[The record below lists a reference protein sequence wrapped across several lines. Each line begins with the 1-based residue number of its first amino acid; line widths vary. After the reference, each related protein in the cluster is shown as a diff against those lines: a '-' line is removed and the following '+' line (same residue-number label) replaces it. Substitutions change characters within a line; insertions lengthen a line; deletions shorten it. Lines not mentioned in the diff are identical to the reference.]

1 MSPVAA
7 REVDI
12 EAPERMEDNE
22 KNEQK
27 AKTAELSTR
36 DTFMIILPA
45 AAGSF
50 VEWYDFG
57 IYSYISSYITAN
69 FFDELGGSIGT
80 WAGFGVTFLFRPLG
94 GVVFGFLADTLGRK
108 RAMQITIATMLATS
122 VLQGVLPSFVWPG
135 KGWGWLGAVLLLLLR
150 ALQGLSAGGEL
161 ATAAVYISE
170 VSPKHALGFNLSWL
184 SVFGAFGS
192 WVVASLIVWACER
205 VLGPQAMKEYGWRI
219 PYWLAL
225 VPGLVIVYFR
235 QYLEETSDFEELVEA
250 RAEASDEADGKTGS
264 KKGPIREI
272 LENHKLGLF
281 VASMGSACVGA
292 FWFVPTFYGPELLQ
306 SMHPNISASSVT
318 LSEGMVY
325 LIPTVSAPLI
335 GMLVD
340 KWGAGKVYMLTVIL
354 CGVILPVPL
363 FAWWGHLSDGQA
375 TVGLFVGQVIVG
387 LFCALTTSIYAW
399 IVELFPVEV
408 RVTGVSVA
416 YNIGVGIFGGFGP
429 LLCAA
434 LKGPLPPWDFISA
447 PAAVSLFC
455 GLLSLASL
463 ILGWVLAA
471 KGKLQLTHIR
481 EFPY

>member
-12 EAPERMEDNE
+12 EDPEERIEDTE

-27 AKTAELSTR
+27 AKTLSTQ
-36 DTFMIILPA
+36 DTIMMILPA

-50 VEWYDFG
+50 IEWYDFA
-57 IYSYISSYITAN
+57 IYSYISPYITAN
-69 FFDELGGSIGT
+69 FFEELGGSVGT
-80 WAGFGVTFLFRPLG
+80 WAGFGITFLFRPLG
-94 GVVFGFLADTLGRK
+94 GLVFGYLADTLGRK
-108 RAMQITIATMLATS
+108 CAMQITIATMLATS

-135 KGWGWLGAVLLLLLR
+135 KGWGWLGTVLLLLLR

-161 ATAAVYISE
+161 ATAVVYISE
-170 VSPKHALGFNLSWL
+170 VSPKHALGLNLSWL

-192 WVVASLIVWACER
+192 WSVASLIVWACER
-205 VLGPQAMKEYGWRI
+205 ILDPQAMNEYGWRI
-219 PYWLAL
+219 PYFIAL
-225 VPGLVIVYFR
+225 VPGLIIVYFR
-235 QYLEETSDFEELVEA
+235 QYLEESSDFEDLVEA
-250 RAEASDEADGKTGS
+250 RAEANREVDGKTGS

-292 FWFVPTFYGPELLQ
+292 FWFVPTFYGPALLQ

-354 CGVILPVPL
+354 CGIILPVPL
-363 FAWWGHLSDGQA
+363 FYWWGHLSDRQASVGMFIGQVA
-375 TVGLFVGQVIVG
+375 VGLC
-387 LFCALTTSIYAW
+387 CALTTSIYAW
-399 IVELFPVEV
+399 IVEFFPVEV

-416 YNIGVGIFGGFGP
+416 YNIGVGVFGGFGP

-434 LKGPLPPWDFISA
+434 LKGPLPPWGFISA

-455 GLLSLASL
+455 GLLSLAAL

-471 KGKLQLTHIR
+471 NGKLQLTHIR